1 MTQQLPPIYEEVT
14 ETNLELNTQH
24 RRRRQRTR
32 AKMPLLPSCCGLIVV
47 ASKQPVPLK
56 GISVD
61 VQVKGFVADVSATLK
76 YKNEEEKAVEAIFV
90 FPMDE
95 DSAVYTFEA
104 TVEGKT
110 IVADLQEKKEAHKT
124 YDEAISRGQQAFLL
138 EEDESSADIF
148 TCNVGNLP
156 PGQEAE
162 VTIKYVRELPVEA
175 DGAVRFVLPAVL
187 NPRYTPK
194 DHDVSITAT
203 RPQLPIGDIPYTLSL
218 SAHFQSA
225 YGIAKI
231 ESNCDI
237 SPVQYINEDKTTA
250 KVSLTEGHKF
260 ERDVELLAYYSEV
273 NKPSVTV
280 EAGLESSDAAK
291 KPRSSTSVAY
301 KLWTLVQQKFISKS
315 HIRFESL
322 MTESIA
328 MLNFYPSFPAVQE
341 QTNCGEFIFV
351 VDRSGSME
359 CAMNSGPN
367 APQRIQSAK
376 ETLVLL
382 LKSLPLG
389 CYFNIFGFGS
399 HFESFFT
406 ESTEYTQQT
415 MEKAVKQVNEMKA
428 NFGGTEILRPLKK
441 IYDTAGRPDH
451 PRQLFLFTDGEVG
464 NTKEVI
470 DEVQK
475 NSNNHRCFTFGIG
488 EGASTSLIKGMAR
501 AGNGT
506 FEFITGKDRMQTKAL
521 RALKFSLQPTVKNV
535 SLSWS
540 LPSGIEA
547 ILLSKVPTSIFKG
560 QKAIVY
566 AQLKGKV
573 ETEAEGEVC
582 LQYNFKDELL
592 KNSICFALK
601 VEKAD
606 RPTIHRLA
614 AKSLISELESG
625 KDSRSEEVKK
635 RILETSLQST
645 VISSLTAFVAVN
657 KDTKTLVEGPPLRRD
672 IPAPSFA
679 LHSSMGIHH
688 SPVAMACRSAPRQK
702 LMAPKCRQG
711 SPMVYKCESSMAH
724 ISDEFLMDACSA
736 VIEKT
741 PSFVS
746 LISLQN
752 ADGSWNLNP
761 AFSSMLGISEQDIN
775 NKNPDQKMDS
785 SVWATVLAV
794 IWLHTSC
801 QDQREEWE
809 LLEGKAISWL
819 KAKAGSSLDKFVTVG
834 NELLKSSVDPKVF
847 GL

>member
-1 MTQQLPPIYEEVT
+1 
-14 ETNLELNTQH
+14 
-24 RRRRQRTR
+24 
-32 AKMPLLPSCCGLIVV
+32 MPLLPPCCGLIVIG
-47 ASKQPVPLK
+47 SKQPVPLK

-61 VQVKGFVADVSATLK
+61 VQVKGFVADVAATLK
-76 YKNEEEKAVEAIFV
+76 YKNEEEKAVEAVFV

-95 DSAVYTFEA
+95 DSAVYSFEA

-110 IVADLQEKKEAHKT
+110 IVADLQEKQQAHKT
-124 YDEAISRGQQAFLL
+124 YDEAIKQGHQAFLL
-138 EEDESSADIF
+138 EEDESSADVF
-148 TCNVGNLP
+148 SCNVGNLP

-162 VTIKYVRELPVEA
+162 VTLKYVRELPVEA

-194 DHDVSITAT
+194 DQPISVTAT
-203 RPQLPIGDIPYTLSL
+203 RPQVPIGDIPYTLSL

-231 ESNCDI
+231 VSNCEI
-237 SPVQYINEDKTTA
+237 SPVEYTNEDKTTA
-250 KVSLTEGHKF
+250 KVSLAEGHKF
-260 ERDVELLAYYSEV
+260 QRDVELLAYYSEV

-280 EAGLESSDAAK
+280 EAGLVSSNAAK
-291 KPRSSTSVAY
+291 EPKSVAY
-301 KLWTLVQQKFISKS
+301 KFWTLVQQKFLSKS
-315 HIRFESL
+315 HIRRGPLISE
-322 MTESIA
+322 TVA
-328 MLNFYPSFPAVQE
+328 MLNFYPSFPAAE
-341 QTNCGEFIFV
+341 GPTNRGEFIFV

-359 CAMNSGPN
+359 CPMNSQPN

-406 ESTEYTQQT
+406 ESKEYTQQS
-415 MEKAVKQVNEMKA
+415 MEEAVKMVNAMNA

-441 IYDTAGRPDH
+441 IYDTSGRPDH

-501 AGNGT
+501 AGSGI
-506 FEFITGKDRMQTKAL
+506 FEFITGKDRMQTKVL
-521 RALKFSLQPTVKNV
+521 RALKCSLQPTVNNV
-535 SLSWS
+535 SLTWS
-540 LPSGIEA
+540 LPSGVEA
-547 ILLSKVPTSIFKG
+547 ILLSKVPTSIFQG
-560 QKAIVY
+560 QKSIVY
-566 AQLKGKV
+566 AQVKGKV

-592 KNSICFALK
+592 KNTIRFPLKIEK
-601 VEKAD
+601 VE

-614 AKSLISELESG
+614 AKSLISELECG

-635 RILETSLQST
+635 RILETSLQSG

-657 KDTKTLVEGPPLRRD
+657 KDTKTPLEGPPVRRD
-672 IPAPSFA
+672 IPAPNFASFMHSQGQPVLMA
-679 LHSSMGIHH
+679 CSSMPRKRMAAGGR
-688 SPVAMACRSAPRQK
+688 SPVAYHSASHMKSGVRKAEMSLAPRMSAKNSVTMSLQPDDEEYG
-702 LMAPKCRQG
+702 L
-711 SPMVYKCESSMAH
+711 SPVV
-724 ISDEFLMDACSA
+724 DQSA
-736 VIEKT
+736 AVEDT
-741 PSFVS
+741 PSFVR

-761 AFSSMLGISEQDIN
+761 EIFSILGISQQDVSKKI
-775 NKNPDQKMDS
+775 PDQTKDP

-794 IWLHTSC
+794 IWLHATC
-801 QDQREEWE
+801 LDQREEWE

-819 KAKAGSSLDKFVTVG
+819 KAKAGSSLDQFVRAG